1 MRFKNQQA
9 SSKVFVNLTPMLDVM
24 MTILTFFIIV
34 TMTLKNNQGVET
46 VLPSNQSPP
55 GQEQTKP
62 PEPMVVVLNKQG
74 RILVNEQ
81 ELDKGQLAL
90 QMQAYLR
97 DNPKGGVILAADVKQ
112 PYDQVIQVLGDM
124 REIGGDRVS
133 LALE

>member
-9 SSKVFVNLTPMLDVM
+9 GSKVFVNLTPMLDVM

-34 TMTLKNNQGVET
+34 TMTLKSNQGVET
-46 VLPSNQSPP
+46 SLPSNQSSPV
-55 GQEQTKP
+55 EEKEKP
-62 PEPMVVVLNKQG
+62 PEPLIVILNRQG
-74 RILVNEQ
+74 KILINEQ
-81 ELDKGQLAL
+81 ELDKGQLVL

-97 DNPKGGVILAADVKQ
+97 ENPKGGVILAADVKQ
-112 PYDQVIQVLGDM
+112 PYDQVIQILGDM